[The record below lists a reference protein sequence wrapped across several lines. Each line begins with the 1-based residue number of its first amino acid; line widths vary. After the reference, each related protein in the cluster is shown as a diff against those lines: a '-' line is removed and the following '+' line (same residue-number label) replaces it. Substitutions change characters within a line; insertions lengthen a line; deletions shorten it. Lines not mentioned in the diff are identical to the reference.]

1 MIKFT
6 WLGQAG
12 VLLDCGGTKLL
23 VDPYFSDS
31 AAEIACPRKMPVD
44 PMVWDIKP
52 DLLLITHEHIDHYDP
67 ETVPHFVNENT
78 SMTVLSP
85 FSVRS
90 KLLSYPGKHN
100 LVQVIPGVVWTHG
113 DVTITTVGAVHS
125 DPYAVGFI
133 VEYEGESVYL
143 TGDTLFCP
151 PLLDEISV
159 DVDFVVLPVN
169 GKGNNMNAVDAAKFA
184 DYVDAKCAIPVH
196 FGMLDDLNP
205 EIFQWDEVIIPEIYK
220 EIEL

>member
-1 MIKFT
+1 MIRFT

-12 VLLDCGGTKLL
+12 VLLDCDGVKIL
-23 VDPYFSDS
+23 VDPYFTDS

-44 PMVWDIKP
+44 PSVWDIDP
-52 DLLLITHEHIDHYDP
+52 DLILITHEHIDHYDP
-67 ETVPHFVNENT
+67 ETVSRFVNENT
-78 SMTVLSP
+78 SRTVLSP

-90 KLLSYPGKHN
+90 KLLSCKGKHN
-100 LVQVIPGVVWTHG
+100 LVQVIPGVVWTEG
-113 DVTITTVGAVHS
+113 DVVITAVSAVHS

-133 VEYEGESVYL
+133 VEYDDQSVYI

-159 DVDFVVLPVN
+159 DVDYVVLPIN
-169 GKGNNMNAVDAAKFA
+169 GKGNNMNASDAAKFA

-196 FGMLDDLNP
+196 FGMLDDLDP
-205 EIFQWDEVIIPEIYK
+205 SVFQWDEVIIPKIYK